1 MTSRLDH
8 LWSGWRSAYIGAGGA
23 SHNQCVFC
31 GLLESDAPS
40 KDTHIVWRDDLTAV
54 ILNAFPY
61 GTGHV
66 LVMPIRHVGELDN
79 LETNESEA
87 LWRTTQ
93 LAARAINDAYQPDGM
108 NIGANLGSAAGA
120 GIPEH
125 LHMHALPRWK
135 ADTNFSTAIA
145 NTRVLPEALDVTWE
159 KLTAAWPVSV

>member
-1 MTSRLDH
+1 MGDIDRL
-8 LWSGWRSAYIGAGGA
+8 WAGWRSAYVGAGGPNKG
-23 SHNQCVFC
+23 HCVFC
-31 GLLESDAPS
+31 ALLESDRPS
-40 KDTHIVWRDDLTAV
+40 QETHVVWRDELTAV
-54 ILNAFPY
+54 LLNAFPY

-66 LVMPIRHVGELDN
+66 LIMPLEHVGELGE
-79 LETNESEA
+79 LEPPASEA

-93 LAARAINDAYQPDGM
+93 LAIRAIQDAYKPDGM

-145 NTRVLPEALDVTWE
+145 NTRVLPETLEVTWE
-159 KLTAAWPVSV
+159 KLTAAWPVDV

>member
-1 MTSRLDH
+1 MGDVDRL
-8 LWSGWRSAYIGAGGA
+8 WAGWRSAYVGAGGVD
-23 SHNQCVFC
+23 HGHCVFC
-31 GLLESDAPS
+31 SLLASDS
-40 KDTHIVWRDDLTAV
+40 SGKETFVVWRDAFTAV
-54 ILNAFPY
+54 LLNAFPY

-66 LVMPIRHVGELDN
+66 LVMPIRHVGELAE
-79 LETNESEA
+79 LEVGESEA

-93 LAARAINDAYQPDGM
+93 LAVRAIQDAYQPDGM

-145 NTRVLPEALDVTWE
+145 NTRVLPEALEITWE
-159 KLTAAWPVSV
+159 KLTAAWPVSVD